1 MKYTITYYLNTACRE
16 RRPET
21 WEDVHNG
28 WKVEEKEFDTDLE
41 AYEYALKDCLQL
53 DDEDV
58 QDIYEDEDAQSD
70 IEKIEAIQD
79 YFDNQDPS
87 DGSILLIKIEGPEQ
101 VYDFGFEEPEIED
114 EDMEDLLQDLI
125 NRLNTLS
132 ANDGLYWDENE
143 IYDNCAITED
153 EESDQYM
160 EVFVYKDNEGN
171 VRYSTDE
178 EHADNYETIQQVYD
192 ALIWKSY

>member
-1 MKYTITYYLNTACRE
+1 MEYTITYYLNTACRE

-21 WEDVHNG
+21 NEDIKND
-28 WKVEEKEFDTDLE
+28 WKVVKKEFDTDIE
-41 AYEYALKDCLQL
+41 AYEFVLTECLQL
-53 DDEDV
+53 DEEEIA
-58 QDIYEDEDAQSD
+58 DIIEGTETD
-70 IEKIEAIQD
+70 IERIEAIQD

-101 VYDFGFEEPEIED
+101 AYDFGFEEPEIED
-114 EDMEDLLQDLI
+114 EDMEDLLNDLI
-125 NRLNTLS
+125 YSLNNITGEE
-132 ANDGLYWDENE
+132 GLLWDANE

-160 EVFVYKDNEGN
+160 EVFVYRDENGN

-178 EHADNYETIQQVYD
+178 EHADSYETVEDVYN
-192 ALIWKSY
+192 ALMWKSY